1 MKYDTL
7 YGSQVAQPLLAGDGL
22 GGTDYLTGGNPFLA
36 DYIQQKASREA
47 AWQRPQGDFTRFG
60 YTDPNAPDPA
70 TEINQTGVSGALA
83 ANQDVFGPRPQ
94 SNEGGS
100 DGGYS
105 PTAAESYQMGGKGLG
120 GLPDFGNLFDAFD
133 PSTTIN
139 DAISSLPQGLQNTA
153 GAYMG
158 LLSDNTNT
166 DKGNPFSNM
175 LGVDPQDADYLD
187 RDYMTPGQL
196 SADNWDMGQ
205 KTLGMLGMGVASA
218 LTPVGWAAG
227 QYGRGVANDA
237 YRDIYDNMSPQTAYD
252 MGPYRGDIGFW
263 EDILQPDI
271 FFGSPEDQHRAAYMS
286 AMKNADEQWDKENAV
301 LKEQTTANNNI
312 PFTMQ
317 DMLANNNYRQSPT
330 TANNNKPFTLKT
342 ASEMLDMLTND
353 FNTYPRV
360 EGEVLPLSAYPSMQ
374 PYGLLAPDIDE
385 DIINKELSL
394 LDMDTYARPSNQ
406 QQKNDASSEDRPQF
420 DPSLTVNGKNIT
432 QFNGQSITDP
442 SQVAAQVARQAA
454 MAQWTPNQVRAH
466 QLGLLTP
473 QMFNQNQ
480 VNPFDPNRDARMK
493 SAVDVKAARIAQEQA
508 QARQDA
514 ATAARRA
521 AVASQYG
528 WDGRSYSGSGDP
540 FGSNNRSTSTGDGGG
555 GQSYSGPSGAGGGF
569 DAGYT

>member
-47 AWQRPQGDFTRFG
+47 AWQRPQGNFTRFG

-263 EDILQPDI
+263 EDILQPDM

-317 DMLANNNYRQSPT
+317 DMLANNNYRQS
-330 TANNNKPFTLKT
+330 
-342 ASEMLDMLTND
+342 
-353 FNTYPRV
+353 V
-360 EGEVLPLSAYPSMQ
+360 EGEALPISAYPSMQ
-374 PYGLLAPDIDE
+374 AYGLLAPDIDE

-406 QQKNDASSEDRPQF
+406 QQKNDASSEDRINNF
-420 DPSLTVNGKNIT
+420 DESLTVNGKNIT

-473 QMFNQNQ
+473 QMFNKNQ
-480 VNPFDPNRDARMK
+480 VNPFDFNRDARMK
-493 SAVDVKAARIAQEQA
+493 SAADAKAARIDQEQA
-508 QARQDA
+508 QAWA
-514 ATAARRA
+514 AAQQKASMFQASVAANL
-521 AVASQYG
+521 Q
-528 WDGRSYSGSGDP
+528 GSGI
-540 FGSNNRSTSTGDGGG
+540 GGYSTNPADYGTYQGDGGG
-555 GQSYSGPSGAGGGF
+555 WSGGYNDNDTSYSEGW
-569 DAGYT
+569 D